1 MENLKKLWARHG
13 VALSEPG
20 TWRGFV
26 TILSAL
32 GIALNPDQMNAI
44 VVAGLAITGLLNVFF
59 KDDSNPADVLK
70 DANDHALSTATSLH
84 DVVKS
89 GQSSESDSD
98 SDAGF

>member
-1 MENLKKLWARHG
+1 MDALKKLWARHG

-44 VVAGLAITGLLNVFF
+44 VVVGLAITGLLNVFF
-59 KDDSNPADVLK
+59 KDESNPAAVLQTDK
-70 DANDHALSTATSLH
+70 DKALNEAASL
-84 DVVKS
+84 DAVVK
-89 GQSSESDSD
+89 GTRE
-98 SDAGF
+98 